1 MGFKR
6 DVSQGAEALI
16 LQRDDPGMLW
26 LGKSAL
32 EVAQQSSAYQHA
44 KAEIERVE
52 AIAMEQTAFKRAMEG
67 AVPSTVMWRDAAHV
81 RRGLTLF
88 VGGACLCPPAASKS
102 TADAEEMR
110 RREAWAEKV
119 PPEPDGSMQASQVK
133 VLMGDHKVTRRFG
146 SGARA
151 GQHCAARHGGVDRA
165 ASSCDTVPTKHSL

>member
-1 MGFKR
+1 MR
-6 DVSQGAEALI
+6 
-16 LQRDDPGMLW
+16 
-26 LGKSAL
+26 
-32 EVAQQSSAYQHA
+32 
-44 KAEIERVE
+44 
-52 AIAMEQTAFKRAMEG
+52 
-67 AVPSTVMWRDAAHV
+67 RDAANV
-81 RRGLTLF
+81 WRGLTVF

-151 GQHCAARHGGVDRA
+151 GHSTAQRATAAWTELPLL
-165 ASSCDTVPTKHSL
+165 ASLCLPNTLTLCSSSRVSCDTPCCTHRLAPSLRCIALAATDCVVGWLGD